1 MRRNLT
7 TLGLVS
13 TLLLGAAV
21 FAGGPGTA
29 EAHRPWNDSGHQI
42 APWGQEVGVSIESAG
57 GGALPTYQYGGSTY
71 VAGRMGERY
80 NIRVHNH
87 TGERVEAVV
96 SVDGRDVVSG
106 QVGNYKTQRGYVL
119 EPYASVVIDGYRQ
132 SLDHVAAFR
141 FTDVGNSYSGRWG
154 NPQNVGV
161 IGVAVFKEYQPRRR
175 PNPPTPIA
183 TRPYYDPY
191 YGDVE
196 YEAGGRAAGS
206 APPPA
211 DAPAAQKSAP
221 TSAEARGDAYY
232 RDSTARYERSPRLGT
247 QYGETTYSSVREV
260 TFERR
265 HKRRPD
271 SVTTIYYDSA
281 ENLRARGIIPDPY
294 FAPPPPYDP
303 TPYPYVERDRYNQ
316 YAPPPPPRR
325 Y

>member
-1 MRRNLT
+1 MRRPDKT

-21 FAGGPGTA
+21 FACGPGVA
-29 EAHRPWNDSGHQI
+29 EAHRPWTDSGTMV
-42 APWGQEVGVSIESAG
+42 APWGQQVSVAVESAG
-57 GGALPTYQYGGSTY
+57 GGALPTYAHGGSTY

-96 SVDGRDVVSG
+96 TVDGRDVVSG
-106 QVGNYKTQRGYVL
+106 QLGNYKTQRGYVL
-119 EPYASVVIDGYRQ
+119 EPYGSVLIEGYRQ

-141 FTDVGNSYSGRWG
+141 FTDVRDSYSGRWG
-154 NPQNVGV
+154 TPQHVGV

-175 PNPPTPIA
+175 PSPPAPIA
-183 TRPYYDPY
+183 TRPYYEPY
-191 YGDVE
+191 EGD
-196 YEAGGRAAGS
+196 YEGAAGRAAES
-206 APPPA
+206 QAPPPA
-211 DAPAAQKSAP
+211 DAPAKSAP
-221 TSAEARGDAYY
+221 QAGAAY
-232 RDSTARYERSPRLGT
+232 RDEVATGYDRRAARLGT
-247 QYGETTYSSVREV
+247 QYGETTYSSVRET

-271 SVTTIYYDSA
+271 VLLTVYYDSA
-281 ENLRARGIIPDPY
+281 ENLRARGIIPEPY
-294 FAPPPPYDP
+294 YAPPPPHDP
-303 TPYPYVERDRYNQ
+303 RPFPQVDRDRYNQ